1 MSPHSHAANKYV
13 AVLNGDH
20 EHCSSH
26 RHGKRAVNLLIYR
39 KSALHILL
47 NFSQNPHDISNNR
60 HDGKRTLDEK
70 FKMVIRSPCA
80 DWRDFYPRGFLLMA
94 AAKPL
99 ILTVAA
105 VIAVGGVGWLMFDSA
120 STVTSAPASDQTTTK
135 PASAA
140 AAPLAPGSTTA
151 TSAATATSAPAA
163 SSSSIPSRPPSLRPE
178 ASANAASIAEA
189 SRTGKFPER
198 LSPLMAPKTF
208 DPAAFAANPQAYLDV
223 IEPGRV
229 FQSAAPGAQVP
240 VLQAK
245 ATNSFSIPVGGS
257 CTLAVITAA
266 KSPVTFTAFDL
277 GTFSNS
283 LTSITVQ
290 ANDQGEASTVYHA
303 SGGVIANAQ
312 VLAGSPGASGQ
323 VQFHIFVSTP
333 PAADKPVAA
342 K

>member
-1 MSPHSHAANKYV
+1 
-13 AVLNGDH
+13 
-20 EHCSSH
+20 
-26 RHGKRAVNLLIYR
+26 
-39 KSALHILL
+39 
-47 NFSQNPHDISNNR
+47 
-60 HDGKRTLDEK
+60 
-70 FKMVIRSPCA
+70 
-80 DWRDFYPRGFLLMA
+80 MA

-99 ILTVAA
+99 ILTAA
-105 VIAVGGVGWLMFDSA
+105 EVIAVGGVGWLMFDSA
-120 STVTSAPASDQTTTK
+120 LTATSVTEASARDQATTK
-135 PASAA
+135 PVPTAATSSA
-140 AAPLAPGSTTA
+140 LASTTS
-151 TSAATATSAPAA
+151 TSVSTATSAPAA
-163 SSSSIPSRPPSLRPE
+163 SASPIPSRPPSLRPE

-198 LSPLMAPKTF
+198 LSPLMAPKAF
-208 DPAAFAANPQAYLDV
+208 DPAAFAANPQKYLDV
-223 IEPGRV
+223 VEPGRV
-229 FQSAAPGAQVP
+229 FQSAAPGTQVP

-245 ATNSFSIPVGGS
+245 ATSSFSIPVGGS

-266 KSPVTFTAFDL
+266 NSVATFTSFDL

-290 ANDQGEASTVYHA
+290 ANDRGEASTVYHA

-323 VQFHIFVSTP
+323 VQFHILVSTL

>member
-1 MSPHSHAANKYV
+1 
-13 AVLNGDH
+13 
-20 EHCSSH
+20 
-26 RHGKRAVNLLIYR
+26 
-39 KSALHILL
+39 
-47 NFSQNPHDISNNR
+47 
-60 HDGKRTLDEK
+60 
-70 FKMVIRSPCA
+70 
-80 DWRDFYPRGFLLMA
+80 MA
-94 AAKPL
+94 ASKPL
-99 ILTVAA
+99 ILTAAA

-120 STVTSAPASDQTTTK
+120 SAATSATDALARDQATTK
-135 PASAA
+135 PALLKAPASSALTNA
-140 AAPLAPGSTTA
+140 TA
-151 TSAATATSAPAA
+151 TSAATPTPAA
-163 SSSSIPSRPPSLRPE
+163 SASPIPSRPPSLRPD

-198 LSPLMAPKTF
+198 LSPLMAPKAF

-266 KSPVTFTAFDL
+266 NSVATFTSFDL

>member
-1 MSPHSHAANKYV
+1 M
-13 AVLNGDH
+13 
-20 EHCSSH
+20 
-26 RHGKRAVNLLIYR
+26 
-39 KSALHILL
+39 
-47 NFSQNPHDISNNR
+47 
-60 HDGKRTLDEK
+60 
-70 FKMVIRSPCA
+70 
-80 DWRDFYPRGFLLMA
+80 
-94 AAKPL
+94 
-99 ILTVAA
+99 
-105 VIAVGGVGWLMFDSA
+105 
-120 STVTSAPASDQTTTK
+120 
-135 PASAA
+135 
-140 AAPLAPGSTTA
+140 
-151 TSAATATSAPAA
+151 
-163 SSSSIPSRPPSLRPE
+163 PSRPPSLRPE

-198 LSPLMAPKTF
+198 LSPLMAPKAF
-208 DPAAFAANPQAYLDV
+208 DSAAFAANPQAYLDV

-245 ATNSFSIPVGGS
+245 ATNNFSIPVGGS

-277 GTFSNS
+277 GTFPNS

-303 SGGVIANAQ
+303 SGGVIASAQ

-333 PAADKPVAA
+333 PTADKPVAG